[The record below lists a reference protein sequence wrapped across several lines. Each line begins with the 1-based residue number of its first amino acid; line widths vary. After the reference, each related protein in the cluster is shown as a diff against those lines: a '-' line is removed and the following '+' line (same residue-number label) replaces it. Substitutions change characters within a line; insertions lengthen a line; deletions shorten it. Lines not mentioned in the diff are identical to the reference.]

1 MLQEELLAP
10 VNPGGSG
17 ANTGNGNTA
26 QDFIQC
32 HLTTSIASYTGEME
46 FPNLGKDNAQHF
58 VRGWM
63 ADQKNP
69 WLNGQHSTFWGK
81 EKNTN
86 TSGGNENNCT
96 GFRLYTSND
105 FRGGTLKLYG
115 LK

>member
-1 MLQEELLAP
+1 
-10 VNPGGSG
+10 
-17 ANTGNGNTA
+17 
-26 QDFIQC
+26 
-32 HLTTSIASYTGEME
+32 ME

-69 WLNGQHSTFWGK
+69 WLNGQHAYFWGK

-86 TSGGNENNCT
+86 TSGGNENKCT
-96 GFRLYTSND
+96 GFRLYMDND
-105 FRGGTLKLYG
+105 CSGGRLKLYG